1 MYNLSDIKLEMN
13 LVELILAL
21 EIILVFFLRIFSC
34 VKTFSEAQIL
44 NFEAEVVH
52 SIDLDDDFIFGSRR
66 DVFSK
71 L

>member
-1 MYNLSDIKLEMN
+1 MQ
-13 LVELILAL
+13 ILL
-21 EIILVFFLRIFSC
+21 DKMI
-34 VKTFSEAQIL
+34 SEAQIL